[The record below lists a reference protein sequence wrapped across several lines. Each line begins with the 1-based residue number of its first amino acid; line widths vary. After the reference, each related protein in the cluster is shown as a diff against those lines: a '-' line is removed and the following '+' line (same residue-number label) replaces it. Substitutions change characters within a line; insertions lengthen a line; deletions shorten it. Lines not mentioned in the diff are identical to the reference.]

1 MKHNRKIIVLW
12 SVIVVLAAA
21 VVVLSILLIKGGKAA
36 DKEPRVTQETE
47 KKQENEQDTTA
58 EQAESKTSGKTT
70 EEASAQEKPDIYAV
84 IDVEN
89 TWENGDKMSATE
101 TVTIY
106 NNSGN
111 ALTDWSMDLVF
122 PDNPVIEQ
130 LWNGKYS
137 IEETVV
143 HITPES
149 YNEEIAAGE
158 TVSFGYNLT
167 AADVE
172 PEQYTIFVNGKE
184 AASGTVGDTVA
195 GTTEEASAGTE
206 IASGGAE
213 TASTATEAASGG
225 AEQAESHPFKEHG
238 KLSVSGVSIVDEH
251 GNPYQLKGVSTHGLT
266 WFQQYVNKETYQYFK
281 DSFGINLIRFAMY
294 TDTGDSYGYCSG
306 GNKEEIE
313 QLLQTGV
320 DAATDLDLYAV
331 IDWHILGDGNPNTH
345 IEEAKDF
352 FERTSKQYA
361 DYGNVIY
368 EIANEP
374 NGGTTWEDVKRYA
387 EVIIPIIR
395 KNAPDAIIIVGT
407 PTWCQDVDAAAASPI
422 TGQTNLM
429 YAVHFY
435 AATHKDDLRAKVEAA
450 LDAGLPIFA
459 SEFGLC
465 EASGNGNIDYAQ
477 SDEWFALLQ
486 EHNISYAAWNI
497 SNKAETSALF
507 SSACTKTS
515 GYTDEDLSESG
526 KYIKEKIQSSY

>member
-172 PEQYTIFVNGKE
+172 PEQYTIFVNGE
-184 AASGTVGDTVA
+184 
-195 GTTEEASAGTE
+195 
-206 IASGGAE
+206 
-213 TASTATEAASGG
+213 
-225 AEQAESHPFKEHG
+225 
-238 KLSVSGVSIVDEH
+238 
-251 GNPYQLKGVSTHGLT
+251 
-266 WFQQYVNKETYQYFK
+266 
-281 DSFGINLIRFAMY
+281 
-294 TDTGDSYGYCSG
+294 
-306 GNKEEIE
+306 
-313 QLLQTGV
+313 
-320 DAATDLDLYAV
+320 
-331 IDWHILGDGNPNTH
+331 
-345 IEEAKDF
+345 
-352 FERTSKQYA
+352 
-361 DYGNVIY
+361 
-368 EIANEP
+368 
-374 NGGTTWEDVKRYA
+374 
-387 EVIIPIIR
+387 
-395 KNAPDAIIIVGT
+395 
-407 PTWCQDVDAAAASPI
+407 
-422 TGQTNLM
+422 
-429 YAVHFY
+429 
-435 AATHKDDLRAKVEAA
+435 
-450 LDAGLPIFA
+450 
-459 SEFGLC
+459 
-465 EASGNGNIDYAQ
+465 
-477 SDEWFALLQ
+477 
-486 EHNISYAAWNI
+486 
-497 SNKAETSALF
+497 
-507 SSACTKTS
+507 
-515 GYTDEDLSESG
+515 
-526 KYIKEKIQSSY
+526 